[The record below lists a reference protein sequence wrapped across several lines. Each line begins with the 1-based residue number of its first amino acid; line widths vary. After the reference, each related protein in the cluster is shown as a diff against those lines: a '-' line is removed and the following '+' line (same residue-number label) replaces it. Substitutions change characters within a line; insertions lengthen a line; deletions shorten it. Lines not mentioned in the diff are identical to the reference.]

1 VPPVKPGCWAHEK
14 LADPRA
20 KQLLKRMMAELM
32 TGKLTGALLAR
43 EFVRQRLAPLQAHS
57 RPLWTFRGAGDELSL
72 HPIAMTDEELSKVVH
87 VLLDKDPGGL
97 PEGIIPLYDRT
108 DGAAVAAAQP
118 VFNTRGLIPLTSPHA
133 PPSSASSSN
142 GSDEEEGDD
151 SEATH
156 GEAEEASPPQR
167 DRLLHD
173 LPDDDEAEGHLA
185 KESSRSTA
193 VTTRSQA
200 TPPKKKVM
208 RGAPKKD
215 EAVPPLQS
223 DTSAL
228 PQTADAA
235 RSSIARLRTP
245 KGPASPAAQ
254 VPGAIALLG
263 RKRDFASVS
272 Q

>member
-1 VPPVKPGCWAHEK
+1 
-14 LADPRA
+14 
-20 KQLLKRMMAELM
+20 LLKKMTAELT

-43 EFVRQRLAPLQAHS
+43 EFVRQRLAPLQARS

-72 HPIAMTDEELSKVVH
+72 HPAAMTDEELSKVVH

-97 PEGIIPLYDRT
+97 PEGVIPLYDRA

-118 VFNTRGLIPLTSPHA
+118 VFDARGLVPPVSSHA
-133 PPSSASSSN
+133 PPPSASSSN
-142 GSDEEEGDD
+142 GSDEGEGDD

-156 GEAEEASPPQR
+156 DEVEAASPPRR
-167 DRLLHD
+167 DRPLRD
-173 LPDDDEAEGHLA
+173 LPDDDEAGGRLA
-185 KESSRSTA
+185 KESSRSA
-193 VTTRSQA
+193 GVTTRSQA

-208 RGAPKKD
+208 HGAPEKD
-215 EAVPPLQS
+215 KAVSSLQN

-228 PQTADAA
+228 SPIADTAG
-235 RSSIARLRTP
+235 SSIARLRAP
-245 KGPASPAAQ
+245 KGTASPAAQ
-254 VPGAIALLG
+254 VPGDTPLLR